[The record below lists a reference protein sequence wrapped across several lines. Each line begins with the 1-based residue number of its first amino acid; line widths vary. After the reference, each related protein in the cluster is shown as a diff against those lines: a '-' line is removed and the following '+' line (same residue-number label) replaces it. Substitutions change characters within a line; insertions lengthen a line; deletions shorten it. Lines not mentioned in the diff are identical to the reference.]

1 MDDFSKIF
9 SVVAHFREWKYN
21 FPTSYNQ
28 AYISL
33 CLPKLLAPYVSLQLA
48 SWNPL
53 LAESNTRL
61 ENMSWLQDLLFFEY
75 HSPEI
80 NSTNSDLQLIPHIVE
95 SVVIPKLRGTIVNF
109 EAEDYEIYFV
119 RFDYTHLGSTL
130 FYSDSVIKKLR
141 SAAL

>member
-1 MDDFSKIF
+1 MIF

-53 LAESNTRL
+53 SPSNDVYL
-61 ENMSWLQDLLFFEY
+61 EKMQWLQDLLFFEY
-75 HSPEI
+75 HSPEAI
-80 NSTNSDLQLIPHIVE
+80 SSYSDLLLIPHIVQNT
-95 SVVIPKLRGTIVNF
+95 VISKLTGKSN
-109 EAEDYEIYFV
+109 
-119 RFDYTHLGSTL
+119 SSPL
-130 FYSDSVIKKLR
+130 FRTVCD
-141 SAAL
+141 